1 MNPAR
6 EKSKAV
12 RAYFDTV
19 ACDWDRLREG
29 YFTEKVREAAL
40 RKGELS
46 RNMVVADV
54 GAGTG
59 FMAAGL
65 ASRVNRVICV
75 DASPEMLQVAERNLA
90 SFDNLEYRVG
100 DGAALPIADASLDAV
115 FANMYLHHVEEP
127 LAALKEMARVLKPGG
142 RLVITD
148 MERHDNEWMR
158 EEMAD
163 LWLGFEREQMAEWL
177 EKSGL
182 SGVCV
187 EGSGET

>member
-29 YFTEKVREAAL
+29 YFTEGVREAAL

-65 ASRVNRVICV
+65 APQVNRVICV
-75 DASPEMLQVAERNLA
+75 DASPEMLQVAESNLA

-100 DGAALPIADASLDAV
+100 DGTALPIADASLDAV

-127 LAALKEMARVLKPGG
+127 LGALKEMARTLKPGG

-163 LWLGFEREQMAEWL
+163 IWLGFERQEMAEWL
-177 EKSGL
+177 EKAGL

-187 EGSGET
+187 EGTGET